1 MLVPTA
7 RAPSRPSN
15 SAVAASADYA
25 RRLAFACDVQCVA
38 AVKQIA
44 SNRQRGDESK
54 ASRCSHDSRRPWR
67 RPDRR
72 FATALIRDLTGLQP
86 MAEIAK
92 MCTGSGTAVLRIFL
106 PRGAP
111 RCTYCSALRARQN
124 RTRRT
129 ACALS
134 SRCAAICRCWA
145 RLPTTRTESAA
156 QLSKCCTFCAR
167 AGSKQEA
174 NKTVSNYWQ
183 SRLCTSCGASSS
195 SLAARVTNASVTPI
209 ARRSCAK
216 RFFTSRRATA

>member
-38 AVKQIA
+38 AAKQIA

-156 QLSKCCTFCAR
+156 QLVSAARSAR
-167 AGSKQEA
+167 ALA
-174 NKTVSNYWQ
+174 Q
-183 SRLCTSCGASSS
+183 SRKRT
-195 SLAARVTNASVTPI
+195 
-209 ARRSCAK
+209 K
-216 RFFTSRRATA
+216 RFRIIGNLGSAPPAERRRLRSQRV